1 MEEKS
6 VKQRI
11 DELHVKE
18 EMLLGKRKTELI
30 LGEDGKAYVKRLDK
44 DLGVPQWVSG
54 YQGIGRTF
62 KTLEDLCYYY
72 GLRIFELEQDIEDFD
87 SLEDYIEYETIAWFK
102 GEKKC
107 WTLKE
112 ICEEFDFDYDKIFE
126 WWNNNPDLS
135 RDYLLMEMLLERS
148 VDCYY
153 DESGDFVIE

>member
-6 VKQRI
+6 VKQRM
-11 DELHVKE
+11 DEFHVKE
-18 EMLLGKRKTELI
+18 ELLYGWRKMELI
-30 LGEDGKAYVKRLDK
+30 LGEDGKAYVKRLGQDII
-44 DLGVPQWVSG
+44 VPQWVSG
-54 YQGIGRTF
+54 FQGVDRTF
-62 KTLEDLCYYY
+62 KSLEDLCYYY
-72 GLRIFELEQDIEDFD
+72 GLRLFELEQRIKHFD
-87 SLEDYIEYETIAWFK
+87 SLEDYIKNETIAWFR

-112 ICEEFDFDYDKIFE
+112 ICEEFDIDYDKIFE

-135 RDYLLMEMLLERS
+135 RDYLLMEMLHKCY